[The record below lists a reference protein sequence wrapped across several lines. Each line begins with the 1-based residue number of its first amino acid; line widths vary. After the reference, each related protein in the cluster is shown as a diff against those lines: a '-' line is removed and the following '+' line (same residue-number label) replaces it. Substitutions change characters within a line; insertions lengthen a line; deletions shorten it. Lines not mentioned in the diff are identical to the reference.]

1 MREALIRPSHIS
13 ANVSS
18 LQRAAGTPQSMLVVK
33 GDGYGHGLLTAAKAG
48 LEGGVTWLGTADIDE
63 ALALRHAGIV
73 APVLAWLIGPDQD
86 LSEAVTSRIDLG
98 VSSAAQLEQVV
109 QAGEA
114 RREPSH
120 PISKST
126 REWAGAVCRNLSG
139 RPLSKQSASTLR
151 PGRVVVRGVFTHLS
165 LKSAESDGAQ
175 LARFDRFLELL
186 ASHNLQPEVIHS
198 GASVGSIRTPHQGD
212 TLARFGIAAYG
223 YPMTPEHE
231 PLGLRPA
238 MRLSGQIILTKQ
250 LPAGHGVGYDL
261 TYTTS
266 SDTTMAVIPLGY
278 ADGIPRHASSRGP
291 VSIGGTR
298 FTVAGRVSMDQI
310 SVDVGSHPVSVG
322 DWAVLWGDPAEGYPS
337 AAEWAEVAGTIPYE
351 IVSLLGSRVPR
362 VVQ

>member
-1 MREALIRPSHIS
+1 MREALIRPSNIS

-18 LQRAAGTPQSMLVVK
+18 LQRAAGTPESMLVVK
-33 GDGYGHGLLTAAKAG
+33 GDGYGHGLVTAAKAG
-48 LEGGVTWLGTADIDE
+48 LEGGATWLGTADIDE
-63 ALALRHAGIV
+63 ALALRHAGID

-86 LSEAVTSRIDLG
+86 LAEAVTSGIDLG
-98 VSSAAQLEQVV
+98 ISSATQLEQVV
-109 QAGEA
+109 HAGDEGASPHIHLKVDSGMGRGGVQETQWAPVIEA
-114 RREPSH
+114 VGQH
-120 PISKST
+120 
-126 REWAGAVCRNLSG
+126 V
-139 RPLSKQSASTLR
+139 SA
-151 PGRVVVRGVFTHLS
+151 GRVVLRGVFTHLS
-165 LKSAESDGAQ
+165 LKSAESDGTQ

-278 ADGIPRHASSRGP
+278 ADGIPRHASSAGP

-322 DWAVLWGDPAEGYPS
+322 EWAVLWGDPAEGHPS

>member
-33 GDGYGHGLLTAAKAG
+33 GDGYGHGLVTAAKAG
-48 LEGGVTWLGTADIDE
+48 LEGGATWLGTADIDE
-63 ALALRHAGIV
+63 ALALRHAGID

-86 LSEAVTSRIDLG
+86 LSEAVTSGIDLG
-98 VSSAAQLEQVV
+98 ISSATQLEQVV
-109 QAGEA
+109 QAGDTVARPQIHLKVDSGMGRGGVQESQWAPVIEA
-114 RREPSH
+114 VGQH
-120 PISKST
+120 V
-126 REWAGAVCRNLSG
+126 AA
-139 RPLSKQSASTLR
+139 
-151 PGRVVVRGVFTHLS
+151 GRVVLRGVFTHLS
-165 LKSAESDGAQ
+165 LKSAESDAAQ

-278 ADGIPRHASSRGP
+278 ADGIPRHASSAGP

-322 DWAVLWGDPAEGYPS
+322 EWAVLWGDPAEGHPS

>member
-1 MREALIRPSHIS
+1 MREALIRPSNIS

-18 LQRAAGTPQSMLVVK
+18 LQRAAGTPESMLVVK
-33 GDGYGHGLLTAAKAG
+33 GDGYGHGLVTAAKAG
-48 LEGGVTWLGTADIDE
+48 LEGGATWLGTADIDE
-63 ALALRHAGIV
+63 ALALRHAGID

-86 LSEAVTSRIDLG
+86 LAEAVTSGIDLG
-98 VSSAAQLEQVV
+98 ISSATQLEQVV
-109 QAGEA
+109 HAGDEGASPHIHLKVDSGMGRGGVQETQWAPVIEA
-114 RREPSH
+114 VGQH
-120 PISKST
+120 
-126 REWAGAVCRNLSG
+126 V
-139 RPLSKQSASTLR
+139 SA
-151 PGRVVVRGVFTHLS
+151 GRVVLRGVFTHLS
-165 LKSAESDGAQ
+165 LKSAESDGTQ

-278 ADGIPRHASSRGP
+278 ADGIPRHASSAGP

-322 DWAVLWGDPAEGYPS
+322 EWAVLWGDPAEGHPS
-337 AAEWAEVAGTIPYE
+337 ATEWAEVAGTIPYE